1 MSKFA
6 QWSDKSNKLQSA
18 INWAKNKDKIDSQ
31 DNKPYSLVVRQPHR
45 EMLQYC
51 GQSYA
56 GANNYHAMPESLLPY
71 LEKALKQQGKELI
84 AAAVSL
90 MADDVN
96 QLAIDS
102 EDEVNSMVQQIEAA
116 KRLTQK

>member
-18 INWAKNKDKIDSQ
+18 ISWAGNKSKIDSQ
-31 DNKPYSLVVRQPHR
+31 DNSHYSLVVRQPHR

-51 GQSYA
+51 GQAYA
-56 GANNYHAMPESLLPY
+56 GANNYHAMPEALLPY

-84 AAAVSL
+84 ELAISL

-96 QLAIDS
+96 RLAVDS
-102 EDEVNSMVQQIEAA
+102 EAEVNIMVKQIEVA
-116 KRLTQK
+116 KQLIQK